1 MKKAFM
7 LLVLTVLSVVALV
20 ACQEEAKLT
29 KITFTG
35 ANDVSDI
42 AYGSEYNILTGVKA
56 IGDDNKDYTD
66 KITFQSTA
74 TISATGVLDT
84 QKVGVAAIKYIV
96 TVGNVTG
103 EKWRYLTVMNPTAVE
118 GQMLINGD
126 FEEGTGGWTDPA
138 VNYIAEG
145 ADMIISNDNG
155 TLKVEVVSGAQV
167 YTPRF
172 GQMNVPFEQN
182 KTYKVEFKAKSSVE
196 KTINLQVGELLTAA
210 PWFTDFKPL
219 QTEHRLITT
228 EWATYSYKFTHKLD
242 NKRGGILFEL
252 GSLNGAD
259 IDATVWFDDI
269 NITES
274 TPDADTTAPVLSG
287 LVAERSILIGADFD
301 PLAGVTAADAVDGV
315 VTEDITVV
323 IKDASQ
329 AVVTEVDTTV
339 EGVYTLVYTVEDA
352 AGNEATFT
360 VTLTVLGML
369 FSETNLIVNGD
380 FKNPINE
387 TTPEWVVWRQD
398 SGTQAAVTGARNATN
413 ENFELNITASGDAG
427 RWSIQFFQKVT
438 LVEGV
443 TYRASFDI
451 KSSVARDMDFAMS
464 QDGTNY
470 EQFKQND
477 IQLTTEFKTVQFVF
491 TADKTTE
498 NTKFEFD
505 LGATPL
511 FAASVVTI
519 DNVKLQ
525 EAILDPLLQN
535 TKFEALGWQGFHN
548 DWDGSVATL
557 TVVDGEFKYELTK
570 YNGGAN
576 PASYLLQLIYGTK
589 LVLEPET
596 TYTFTFDAYASK
608 AMTLNPF
615 FTQGPDKSYNNIV
628 TSGNVAITTEK
639 ESYTVTATTG
649 TDMSLPFE
657 LKFEFG
663 HQFTSFETGSEF
675 IMFDNLSFK
684 KTEGTELLVNGTA
697 TQVVGWTYDN
707 AGGATGNMALVDGKA
722 VVTVETMGA
731 AYQPHMYQMLAGLK
745 AGNYMLK
752 VVVTSSVT
760 RDLRVN
766 FVVPATGYSSLL
778 PGGSYDVSVVANEEK
793 VVYVPFTVT
802 NDVTNEVKFE
812 FDFGTLGGTL
822 VSLPGTFTISEI
834 LLYQVIA

>member
-1 MKKAFM
+1 MKKTFM
-7 LLVLTVLSVVALV
+7 LLVLTVLSVVTLV
-20 ACQEEAKLT
+20 ACKEEAKLT

-35 ANDVSDI
+35 ATDVSDI
-42 AYGSEYNILTGVKA
+42 AYGSEFNVLTGIKA

-66 KITFQSTA
+66 QITFQSTA
-74 TISATGVLDT
+74 TISESGVLDT
-84 QKVGVAAIKYIV
+84 QIVGVAAIKYIV

-103 EKWRYLTVMNPTAVE
+103 EKWRYLTVLNPTAEE

-126 FEEGTGGWTDPA
+126 FEGGTGGWTDPA
-138 VNYIAEG
+138 VNYIADG
-145 ADMIISNDNG
+145 AEMTISNENG
-155 TLKVEVVSGAQV
+155 TLKVEVISGANV

-196 KTINLQVGELLTAA
+196 KTINLQVGELLTVS
-210 PWFTDFKPL
+210 PWFTDFKPG

-228 EWATYSYKFTHKLD
+228 EWATYSYKFTHKID

-252 GSLNGAD
+252 GALNGQD
-259 IDATVWFDDI
+259 IDATLWFDDI
-269 NITES
+269 TITES
-274 TPDADTTAPVLSG
+274 TPDADTTAPVFSG
-287 LVAERSILIGADFD
+287 LVAERSVLINADFD
-301 PLAGVTAADAVDGV
+301 PLAGVTAFDVVDGD

-339 EGVYTLVYTVEDA
+339 EGTFTIEYAVEDA

-360 VTLTVLGML
+360 VTVTVLGML

-398 SGTQAAVTGARNATN
+398 WGTQAAVTGARNATN

-535 TKFEALGWQGFHN
+535 TQFEALGWQGFHN
-548 DWDGSVATL
+548 DWEGSVATL
-557 TVVDGEFKYELTK
+557 TVVDGEFKYSLTK
-570 YNGGAN
+570 YANGSAG
-576 PASYLLQLIYGTK
+576 YLLQLIYGTK
-589 LVLEPET
+589 LVLEPNT

-608 AMTLNPF
+608 AITLNPF
-615 FTQGPDKSYNNIV
+615 FTQGGDAGWNNIV
-628 TSGNVAITTEK
+628 TSGTVGITTEK
-639 ESYTVTATTG
+639 ASYTVTATTG
-649 TDMSLPFE
+649 EGVTLPFE

-663 HQFTSFETGSEF
+663 TQFTPFESGDEF
-675 IMFDNLSFK
+675 VMFDNLSFK
-684 KTEGTELLVNGTA
+684 KAEGPELLVNGTA
-697 TQVVGWTYDN
+697 QEVVSWTYDN
-707 AGGATGNMALVDGKA
+707 SGGATGNMALVDGKA

-731 AYQPHMYQMLAGLK
+731 AYQPHMYQMLSGLK

-752 VVVTSSVT
+752 VVVSSSVA

-766 FVVPATGYSSLL
+766 FVVPNWGYASIIT
-778 PGGSYDVSVVANEEK
+778 GGSHDFNVEAGVEK
-793 VVYVPFTVT
+793 VVFVPFTVA
-802 NDVTNEVKFE
+802 NDITDQVKFE

-822 VSLPGTFTISEI
+822 VSTAGVFTISEI